1 MINLRYHIVS
11 ITAIFLAIGIGLTL
25 GSTFLDRATVDN
37 LQGQLQRLETRLQDR
52 ESEVNALQE
61 QLAASEA
68 RQEALDE
75 QGTVLLSG
83 RLEDEPVLVL
93 GSRGVAESEVREA
106 VEALVV
112 AGADVQGLW
121 WFTDRFLLGDG
132 SSIDALAELLDETST
147 DPSRLRR
154 VVVDALGRELR
165 NRQLERAAD
174 DTTAGTQSPTGTEVP
189 AGEPTAPDQTVPDQ
203 TVPDQTEPDASEQE
217 PAPEGPAANGP
228 AEADP
233 AADEPPIPV
242 STALVEAGFI
252 DFEPVAGGPETPTF
266 APGTR
271 MLIVGG
277 SADVPDDLVL
287 GPLIA
292 RMTSVSAE
300 PVPAVVSSA
309 MPGTGGVSD
318 AVTVIRETS
327 AQRESISTVD
337 DLDHFSG
344 WAAVVL
350 ALAEVDDGV
359 VGHYGLAEGATR
371 LLPSPQVS

>member
-37 LQGQLQRLETRLQDR
+37 LQGQLQRLEGRLQDR

-61 QLAASEA
+61 QLAASDA

-93 GSRGVAESEVREA
+93 GSRGVAETEVREA

-121 WFTDRFLLGDG
+121 WFTDRFLLDDD
-132 SSIDALAELLDETST
+132 SSIDALAELLGETST

-165 NRQLERAAD
+165 NRQLEGA
-174 DTTAGTQSPTGTEVP
+174 
-189 AGEPTAPDQTVPDQ
+189 AGEPTAETEAPTATEVPGAEPTDPTVPDPA
-203 TVPDQTEPDASEQE
+203 VPEPDEDD
-217 PAPEGPAANGP
+217 PAPDGPTDG
-228 AEADP
+228 DP
-233 AADEPPIPV
+233 AAEGPPIPV

-252 DFEPVAGGPETPTF
+252 EFEPVAGGPETPTF
-266 APGTR
+266 PPGTR

-287 GPLIA
+287 EPLIA
-292 RMTSVSAE
+292 RMTGVADD
-300 PVPAVVSSA
+300 PVAAVVSSA
-309 MPGTGGVSD
+309 MPGTGGVAD
-318 AVTVIRETS
+318 AVTVIRETN

-344 WAAVVL
+344 RAAVVL
-350 ALAEVDDGV
+350 ALADVDDGV